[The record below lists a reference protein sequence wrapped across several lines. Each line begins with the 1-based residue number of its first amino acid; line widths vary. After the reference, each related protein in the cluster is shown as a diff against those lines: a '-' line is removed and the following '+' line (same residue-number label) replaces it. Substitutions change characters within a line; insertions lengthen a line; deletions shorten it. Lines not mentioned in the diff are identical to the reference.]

1 MQGKDYIM
9 ANTIDTAF
17 IKQFESEVHL
27 AYQRMGSKLMNTV
40 RNVSNVAGSV
50 VRFQKIG
57 TGTASTKSRNGMVTP
72 MELTHTTV
80 EATLADYYAAE
91 YIDKLDELKTN
102 IDERQAIATSAAAAL
117 GRKTDEILVTAMD
130 AGANSTQLHDTS
142 SAVEKA
148 DLLSAFETFGTA
160 NIPEDGQRYIAMHPK
175 GFADLFLIEEFAS
188 SDYVGDQNLPYA
200 GGMTMKN
207 FLGFNIMSTSAI
219 TAGNGMVTPMELT
232 HTTVEATLADYYAA
246 EYIDKLDELKTN
258 IDERQAIATSAA
270 AALGRKTD
278 EILVTAMDAGANSTQ
293 LHDTSSAV
301 EKADLLSAF
310 ETFGTANIPEDGQR
324 YIAMHPKGFADLFL
338 IEEFASSDYV
348 GDQNLP
354 YAGGMTMKNFLGFN
368 IMSTSAI
375 TAGKNLAYH
384 TSSVGLGIGANV
396 TTELNY
402 VPEKVSHLATS
413 MMSMGAS
420 VIDDNGIYEL
430 LDNN

>member
-1 MQGKDYIM
+1 MAGKGLLM

-72 MELTHTTV
+72 MELSHTTV
-80 EATLADYYAAE
+80 EATLADFYAAE

-102 IDERQAIATSAAAAL
+102 IDERQAIATSAASAL
-117 GRKTDEILVTAMD
+117 GRKTDEILITAMD
-130 AGANSTQLHDTS
+130 AGANSTQIHDTS

-148 DLLSAFETFGTA
+148 DLLSTFETFGSA
-160 NIPEDGQRYIAMHPK
+160 NLPEDGQRYIAMHPK
-175 GFADLFLIEEFAS
+175 GFADLFLINEFAS
-188 SDYVGDQNLPYA
+188 SDYVGDQSLPYA

-207 FLGFNIMSTSAI
+207 FLGFNIFST
-219 TAGNGMVTPMELT
+219 TAV
-232 HTTVEATLADYYAA
+232 
-246 EYIDKLDELKTN
+246 
-258 IDERQAIATSAA
+258 
-270 AALGRKTD
+270 
-278 EILVTAMDAGANSTQ
+278 
-293 LHDTSSAV
+293 
-301 EKADLLSAF
+301 
-310 ETFGTANIPEDGQR
+310 
-324 YIAMHPKGFADLFL
+324 
-338 IEEFASSDYV
+338 
-348 GDQNLP
+348 
-354 YAGGMTMKNFLGFN
+354 
-368 IMSTSAI
+368 
-375 TAGKNLAYH
+375 TAGKNMAYH
-384 TSSVGLGIGANV
+384 TSAIGLGIGANV

-413 MMSMGAS
+413 MMSMGAV